1 MSGEAGRTAEVLRA
15 EGSLRVSGDSPIQ
28 SRGFYL
34 SGFVSLVLAILKLT
48 GMVQWSWWRVF
59 LPLWVMLGH
68 TASYLLF
75 GFLCLF
81 AVRYGEDE
89 EEQPAKVRNARISY
103 QLASLVF
110 VLISMDNLLRW
121 LEQSYWFWLCS
132 GRMAMVILFGALALG
147 AQLLFWAEIVRRLND
162 HLDEG

>member
-1 MSGEAGRTAEVLRA
+1 
-15 EGSLRVSGDSPIQ
+15 VSDNSPIQ

-81 AVRYGEDE
+81 AVRSRKDE
-89 EEQPAKVRNARISY
+89 EEQPAKVQNARISY

-132 GRMAMVILFGALALG
+132 GRMAMVVLFGALALG
-147 AQLLFWAEIVRRLND
+147 AQFLYWAEIVRRLND

>member
-1 MSGEAGRTAEVLRA
+1 MSGAAGRPVEVLRA

-34 SGFVSLVLAILKLT
+34 SGFVSSVLAILKFR

-68 TASYLLF
+68 TASYLLV

-81 AVRYGEDE
+81 AVRYGKDG
-89 EEQPAKVRNARISY
+89 EEQPAKVRNARISC
-103 QLASLVF
+103 QLASLMF
-110 VLISMDNLLRW
+110 VLISTDNLLRW
-121 LEQSYWFWLCS
+121 QEQSYWFWLCS
-132 GRMAMVILFGALALG
+132 GRMAMVVLSGALALG
-147 AQLLFWAEIVRRLND
+147 AQFLNWAEIVRGLND
-162 HLDEG
+162 QLDEG